1 MSNRAQR
8 RAAKKIKRPAYHG
21 MTEEQKLEALF
32 KNGITNEDITKAFEE
47 GYNSGFAHASPSVI
61 KTAYAAVAL
70 AAHRQLKFGRER
82 IKKLL
87 REVDDIIVETLTSD
101 EAIEQVWDEAG
112 LHLDFE
118 IIEGSVVKT
127 E

>member
-8 RAAKKIKRPAYHG
+8 RAAKKIKRPAYRG
-21 MTEEQKLEALF
+21 MTEEEQLEALF
-32 KNGITNEDITKAFEE
+32 KNGITEKDITKAFEE

-87 REVDDIIVETLTSD
+87 REVDDIIVNTLTSE
-101 EAIEQVWDEAG
+101 EAIEQVWDETQ

-118 IIEGSVVKT
+118 IIEGSVIKT